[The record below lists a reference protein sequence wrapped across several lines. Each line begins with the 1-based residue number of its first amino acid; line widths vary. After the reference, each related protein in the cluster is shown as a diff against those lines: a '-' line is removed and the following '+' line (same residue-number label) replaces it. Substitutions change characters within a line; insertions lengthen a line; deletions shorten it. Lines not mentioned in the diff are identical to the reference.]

1 MSENSGMKELTR
13 RPAFW
18 IAIAA
23 VTVAAFSFGLM
34 VSGGGSAKVQTPV
47 VAKAEVWTCSMH
59 PQIKLPKPGKC
70 PICFM
75 ELIPLAGDDGG
86 DSLGPRQL
94 RMSESSKQLAQIET
108 TPVIRG
114 DATQEMHL
122 YGKVMADESRVAKVT
137 ARIGG
142 RIDRLYVNTTGQSIR
157 RGEKMIDLY
166 SPELLSAQKE
176 LVQAS
181 ASIAKVAQSNS
192 DILKS
197 TAAATVAAAKEKLRL
212 VGLTDEQIGE
222 IADQGEASEQVTI
235 LAPSSGTVI
244 EKMVAE
250 GQYVEAGMDLFEI
263 ADLSQLWVVLEAY
276 ESDVPFLKIG
286 DEVTFTTQAQ
296 PGEAFRAKVSFI
308 NPTLDPMSRTVA
320 VRAVVDNSDRR
331 LKPDMFVDA
340 TMIARGAQ
348 KSDAAQGSLLAP
360 ESAVLITGKRAV
372 VYVQLPSDDGPLFE
386 GREVELGPKVGGY
399 YVIRSGL
406 SEGEMVVTN
415 GAFKLDSELQIQA
428 KPSMMSPEGGIAP
441 AVHNHATMTETS
453 TAAEKTVAISSAARA
468 ALAPVYDKYFEFQMA
483 LAGDDLATAKA
494 AAEKTAAATEA
505 VDMMLFSGST
515 HTKWMELAQEIG
527 KQAKAAAG
535 ATDIEQARG
544 AFFHLSKAMISLHE
558 NFGHSEARNYYLT
571 FCPMARNNAG
581 AYWLQTVDTVYNSF
595 YGAAMLRCGEI
606 KKPLKASIEN

>member
-1 MSENSGMKELTR
+1 M
-13 RPAFW
+13 
-18 IAIAA
+18 
-23 VTVAAFSFGLM
+23 
-34 VSGGGSAKVQTPV
+34 
-47 VAKAEVWTCSMH
+47 
-59 PQIKLPKPGKC
+59 
-70 PICFM
+70 
-75 ELIPLAGDDGG
+75 
-86 DSLGPRQL
+86 
-94 RMSESSKQLAQIET
+94 
-108 TPVIRG
+108 
-114 DATQEMHL
+114 
-122 YGKVMADESRVAKVT
+122 
-137 ARIGG
+137 
-142 RIDRLYVNTTGQSIR
+142 
-157 RGEKMIDLY
+157 
-166 SPELLSAQKE
+166 
-176 LVQAS
+176 
-181 ASIAKVAQSNS
+181 
-192 DILKS
+192 
-197 TAAATVAAAKEKLRL
+197 

-244 EKMVAE
+244 EKMVTQ
-250 GQYVEAGMDLFEI
+250 GQYVEAGMELFEI

-296 PGEAFRAKVSFI
+296 PGETFRAKVSFI

-340 TMIARGAQ
+340 TMNARGAQ
-348 KSDAAQGSLLAP
+348 KSDAAEGSLLAP

-406 SEGEMVVTN
+406 SEGEIVVTY

-453 TAAEKTVAISSAARA
+453 TAAKKTVAIPSAARA
-468 ALAPVYDKYFEFQMA
+468 ALAPVYDNYFEFQMA

-505 VDMMLFSGST
+505 VDMMLFSGAT

-527 KQAKAAAG
+527 KQAKSAAG
-535 ATDIEQARG
+535 ANDIEQARG
-544 AFFHLSKAMISLHE
+544 AFFHLSEAETSYTIPSTATYAGLPSFPLYCFSSSRVNIFSSDAVIS
-558 NFGHSEARNYYLT
+558 
-571 FCPMARNNAG
+571 FCSLG
-581 AYWLQTVDTVYNSF
+581 SVTSGVVKS
-595 YGAAMLRCGEI
+595 
-606 KKPLKASIEN
+606 